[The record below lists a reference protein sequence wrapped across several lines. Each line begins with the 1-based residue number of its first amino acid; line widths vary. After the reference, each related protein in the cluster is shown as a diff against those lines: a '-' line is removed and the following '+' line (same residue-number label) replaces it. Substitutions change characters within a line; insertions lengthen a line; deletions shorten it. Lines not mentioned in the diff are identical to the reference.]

1 MAVRYWGETNELFVF
16 VAGLRHVPEEEDQV
30 RRQDAQVFALYQL
43 QDRLRI
49 HTSGKETES
58 TKRVCAE
65 RSMTD
70 VCPFACIALTLDI
83 RIVPSTLR
91 D

>member
-1 MAVRYWGETNELFVF
+1 MAVNDCGTDKLFVF
-16 VAGLRHVPEEEDQV
+16 ATGLRHVPEEEDQV

-43 QDRLRI
+43 QDRLRL

-58 TKRVCAE
+58 AKRVCPE

-70 VCPFACIALTLDI
+70 VRVLPA
-83 RIVPSTLR
+83 
-91 D
+91 